1 MGPEWR
7 HVTIDGYERTYINLN
22 NVCEMALDGDRK
34 VTIITLVDGTQ
45 LYASEQPQ
53 DIFDQRLAGSAR

>member
-7 HVTIDGYERTYINLN
+7 QVTIDGYERTYINLN